1 MPHNAAPI
9 APIRNLMSS
18 IVNAL
23 KDHVS
28 AAVQARYS
36 ATFPAEKVNISPTRK
51 DVEGDYTILV
61 FPLAK
66 IAGKA
71 PDVVA
76 AELGDYLV
84 AEMDAVAGYHVVKG
98 FLNIMVSDNLW
109 ASSLQQMLD
118 QPRYGY
124 APRKGEKVMV
134 EYSSPNTNKPLHLGH
149 VRNILLGWSTAQI
162 LDAAGYDVVKV
173 QVVNDRGVHI
183 CKSMLAWERFGNG
196 ETPQSAGIKGDHLIG
211 KYYVLFEQRFQAE
224 YKAWQATDEG
234 QAAFAQWKDSDK
246 GQKAIEEGTD
256 DLPTHFFKKVFKN
269 RYFNEYSLLGREVK
283 TMLQQWEN
291 NDPTV
296 RALWAKMNG
305 WVYEGFQATYD
316 QLGVQ
321 FDKVYYESETY
332 LLGKDAIERGLAEGV
347 FFRKADGST
356 WCDLTDAKLDEKIV
370 LRSDGTSVYMTQDIG
385 TAEVRYQDFGVSK
398 MIYVVGNEQDYHFQV
413 LFEILKRLGA
423 PYADGLYHLS
433 YGMVELP
440 EGKMKSREGTV
451 VDADDLMAEVAAQAK
466 VVAEAGGGLAGLDAA
481 TVEPIFHQIGM
492 GALKFFILKV
502 NPRKGMVFNPAESVE
517 LQGQTGPFIQYATMR
532 TKALKRRA
540 EGKIDLQAAS
550 RYTTAEDIEQ
560 ELILALQ
567 QFPAIVQKAAD
578 TYNPSEVA
586 NYIYNVAKLYNRF
599 YYQCPVLKADTPTE
613 AQAFRYQL
621 SSLTGH
627 VLETGLHLLGIEAPE
642 YM

>member
-1 MPHNAAPI
+1 
-9 APIRNLMSS
+9 MSS
-18 IVNAL
+18 IVNTL
-23 KDHVS
+23 KEQVS
-28 AAVQARYS
+28 AAVQALYGAS
-36 ATFPAEKVNISPTRK
+36 FPADKVNVSPTRK
-51 DVEGDYTILV
+51 DVEGDYTVLI
-61 FPLAK
+61 FPFAK
-66 IAGKA
+66 VGRKA
-71 PDVVA
+71 PEAIAQDI
-76 AELGDYLV
+76 GDYL
-84 AEMDAVAGYHVVKG
+84 MTHLDAVAGYNVVKG
-98 FLNIMVSDNLW
+98 FLNIVVSNNMWGD
-109 ASSLQQMLD
+109 SLQQMLD
-118 QPRYGY
+118 QPRFGFS
-124 APRKGEKVMV
+124 ARKGEKVMV

-196 ETPQSAGIKGDHLIG
+196 ETPQSAGLKGDHLIG
-211 KYYVLFEQRFQAE
+211 KYYVLFEQKFQIE
-224 YKAWQATDEG
+224 YKEWQQSEAG
-234 QAAFAQWKDSDK
+234 QAAFTSWQNSEK
-246 GQKAIEEGTD
+246 GQKAIAEGLAD
-256 DLPTHFFKKVFKN
+256 PATHFFKKVYKN
-269 RYFNEYSLLGREVK
+269 TYFNTHSSLGRDVK
-283 TMLQQWEN
+283 AMLQQWEN

-296 RALWAKMNG
+296 RALWQKMNG

-316 QLGVQ
+316 QLGVS
-321 FDKVYYESETY
+321 FDKVYYESDTY
-332 LLGKDAIERGLAEGV
+332 LYGKDAIAQGLESGL
-347 FFRKADGST
+347 FFQKEDGST
-356 WCDLTDAKLDEKIV
+356 WCDLTDAHLDEKIV
-370 LRSDGTSVYMTQDIG
+370 LRSDGTSVYITQDIG
-385 TAEVRYQDFGVSK
+385 TAQQRYQDFEVSK

-413 LFEILKRLGA
+413 LFEILKRLGE

-466 VVAEAGGGLAGLDAA
+466 IVAEEGGGLAGLDEA
-481 TVEPIFHQIGM
+481 TVTPIFHQIGM

-540 EGKIDLQAAS
+540 EGKLDLSAAS
-550 RYTTAEDIEQ
+550 NYTAVEDIEQ

-567 QFPAIVQKAAD
+567 QFPAVIQKAAD

-586 NYIYNVAKLYNRF
+586 NYIYSIAKLYNRF
-599 YYQCPVLKADTPTE
+599 YYQCPVLKSDTPAE

-621 SSLTGH
+621 SSLAGH
-627 VLETGLHLLGIEAPE
+627 VMETGLQLLGIEAPA